1 MFREDIIL
9 DIKESTSIILD
20 LLRSQDLL
28 REGTNIYTWLY
39 HLLHLKIEHWY
50 LSYRYPIL
58 AEILAGN
65 QFHTFKFIK
74 KISYFNFSYL
84 AFPPW

>member
-28 REGTNIYTWLY
+28 REGLTFIHDYTTR
-39 HLLHLKIEHWY
+39 LHLKIEHWY
-50 LSYRYPIL
+50 LSYPIRR
-58 AEILAGN
+58 
-65 QFHTFKFIK
+65 
-74 KISYFNFSYL
+74 NFSWKSVSDFSVYQENQR
-84 AFPPW
+84 F